1 MPGKTLEP
9 TQADV
14 LRLPSFHIE
23 ESLRGRGGQIIAGV
37 DEAGRGP
44 LAGPVVAAAVVL
56 PEGFVV
62 EGINDS
68 KLLSADQ
75 RDRLFGVL
83 CEEARVGLGIETPES
98 IDRINILQATRL
110 AMIAAVSQ
118 LSPAP
123 DHVLID
129 GLPIGNVSFAYT
141 ALVKGDQL
149 SLSIAA
155 ASIVAKVTRDRMMVE
170 LDRQFPQ
177 YGFASHKGYATRRH
191 LERLREHGPCSA
203 HRRSFAPVQ
212 RACTGTLTVK
222 RKARIL
228 PLAFAPEA

>member
-1 MPGKTLEP
+1 MPGKILEP
-9 TQADV
+9 AQADAP
-14 LRLPSFHIE
+14 RLPSFRIE
-23 ESLRGRGGQIIAGV
+23 DSLRGHGVQVIAGV

-56 PEGFVV
+56 PEGFAV

-83 CEEARVGLGIETPES
+83 CEKARVGLGIETPES
-98 IDRINILQATRL
+98 IDRVNILQATRL
-110 AMIAAVSQ
+110 AMRAAVSQ
-118 LSPAP
+118 LTPAP

-129 GLPIGNVSFAYT
+129 GLPIGDASFAYT
-141 ALVKGDQL
+141 ALVKGDQR

-155 ASIVAKVTRDRMMVE
+155 ASIVAKVTRDRIMVE
-170 LDRQFPQ
+170 LDRQFPL

-191 LERLREHGPCSA
+191 LERLREHGPCPA

-212 RACTGTLTVK
+212 GACTGTLT
-222 RKARIL
+222 
-228 PLAFAPEA
+228 

>member
-9 TQADV
+9 AQADAP
-14 LRLPSFHIE
+14 RLPSFRIE
-23 ESLRGRGGQIIAGV
+23 DSLRGRGVQVIAGV

-56 PEGFVV
+56 PEGFAV

-75 RDRLFGVL
+75 RDRLYGVL
-83 CEEARVGLGIETPES
+83 CGKATIGLGIETTES
-98 IDRINILQATRL
+98 IDRVNILQATRL
-110 AMIAAVSQ
+110 AMCAAVSQ

-129 GLPIGNVSFAYT
+129 GLPIGDVSFAYT
-141 ALVKGDQL
+141 ALVKGDQR

-155 ASIVAKVTRDRMMVE
+155 ASIVAKVTRDRIMVE

-191 LERLREHGPCSA
+191 LERLREHGPCPA
-203 HRRSFAPVQ
+203 HRRSFAPV
-212 RACTGTLTVK
+212 RSACAGTLTVK
-222 RKARIL
+222 QNPQVLK
-228 PLAFAPEA
+228 LAFVPEA